1 MRVLLI
7 SKWVAGATKGD
18 FYYPGVWRDTFE
30 LAKALAKKGIN
41 IAILTP
47 KIYSNHVVRFNNEFG
62 SELKKV
68 GIKHY
73 LANINVAFGKDWGAF
88 RLRFFLSELKVVKD
102 FKPDVVQY
110 MQFGPSLLYPFV
122 VRKPI
127 IFYSCYLDGTY
138 LSQKEDLIAK
148 DKDWGV
154 KSNLISY
161 FVFNFQNL
169 LYIIL
174 SKIFGSM
181 TLKQAISRGSIL
193 VFMHQKGYKRAKQE
207 FPLNKSIYYIQKGI
221 NYSEIFKKINIIK
234 QRKSKFLKVL
244 FMGSILY
251 GKGIFDLLESFK
263 EVQRQISQI
272 ELVVVGSGPN
282 SLVVKL
288 KKLINK
294 LDLRAKYYGSMNY
307 RNKWKFYL
315 ESDIFCLP
323 SYSDS
328 YPSVIFEAA
337 VCGLPVITTF
347 NIDSLVKN
355 GKNGILVNSGDT
367 QALTNA
373 IIGLAN
379 LKLRQTMAENIK
391 KEVYKYNWENSADKF
406 VSLYRRLY
414 PPYSDLQPEWAKKLI
429 RRVYTLLSCFCKPA

>member
-7 SKWVAGATKGD
+7 SKWVAGATRGD

-30 LAKALAKKGIN
+30 FSKALVNKGCEV
-41 IAILTP
+41 AILTS
-47 KIYSNHVVRFNNEFG
+47 KIETNHSKRFDSEFG
-62 SELKKV
+62 NELKSY
-68 GIKHY
+68 GIKHFVVNTY
-73 LANINVAFGKDWGAF
+73 SAFGRDWGFF
-88 RLRFFLSELKVVKD
+88 RIRFFLAELKTLRI
-102 FKPDVVQY
+102 FKPDVIQY

-122 VRKPI
+122 SSKPI

-138 LSQKEDLIAK
+138 HSQKEDLIAK

-161 FVFNFQNL
+161 FVFNLQNL

-174 SKIFGSM
+174 SKLFGSM
-181 TLKQAISRGSIL
+181 TLKQAISRRSIL
-193 VFMHQKGYKRAKQE
+193 VFMHQKGYRRAKKE
-207 FPLNKSIYYIQKGI
+207 FGLDKSIYYIQKGI

-234 QRKSKFLKVL
+234 QRKSKVLKVL

-251 GKGIFDLLESFK
+251 GKGIFDLLKAFK
-263 EVQRQISQI
+263 EVQRQISKV
-272 ELVVVGSGPN
+272 ELIVVGSGPN

-288 KKLINK
+288 KRLINN

-307 RNKWKFYL
+307 HNKWKFYL

-347 NIDSLVKN
+347 NIDSLVKD

-367 QALTNA
+367 RALSKA
-373 IIGLAN
+373 IMTLTS

-406 VSLYRRLY
+406 VSLY
-414 PPYSDLQPEWAKKLI
+414 QKLL
-429 RRVYTLLSCFCKPA
+429 V